1 MDSSSSSSCSC
12 CYLQVDVNGEQTFF
26 VDKEIVCSFSG
37 KLSQLFRMSSRDARS
52 LKVIFNDFPGGP
64 ESFELVSRFC
74 YNDGKVEISPSNT
87 AFLHAAARYMEMR
100 DPVSGGADNLV
111 GQTRKALEEVK
122 YWTWSDLIA
131 LLKQCQELNMVET
144 LSGASFL
151 GKCLDSVVRRVA
163 LSSEPSPSPST
174 SSSDSSGQR
183 FSCDTKS
190 TTTTTTESLKS
201 SFSRITWWFDELLFV
216 NPALLESLVHAMIS
230 QKFDHG
236 LISKFLFYYHKSK
249 SPSVTTN
256 EKCEILDVM
265 IDLLNDLE
273 WGSISCKSLFGV
285 LRTTLALD
293 IDRCSRNKL
302 EIMIGSQMDQAN
314 LDNLLMPSPSGMNH
328 LYDVDL
334 VLRLL
339 NGFLKAQCDQ
349 GSFIQLQKVASL
361 LDAYL
366 AEVAPDPCLK
376 PSKFLALAASLP
388 DSARVSYDNMYH
400 ALDMYMEVHAGLSE
414 EDKEKLNSALNY
426 GKLSAEAYKDISLN
440 PKFQT
445 RQITRARNSPQAK
458 FKTLLPLACSPC
470 LLNQINSNRKNSK
483 GDPQKHIML
492 YNSGVDLHSDN
503 EKLRAQLR
511 GMQSR
516 VTEMEKV
523 CRKMQNQMARML
535 KSRVGSH
542 NRSLPRLCS

>member
-1 MDSSSSSSCSC
+1 MDSSSSCSC
-12 CYLQVDVNGEQTFF
+12 CYLEVDVNGEETFF

-37 KLSQLFRMSSRDARS
+37 KLSRLFRATSSRDARS

-74 YNDGKVEISPSNT
+74 YNDGKVDISPSNI
-87 AFLHAAARYMEMR
+87 AFLHTAARYMEMR

-131 LLKQCQELNMVET
+131 LLKQCQELNMDAT

-151 GKCLDSVVRRVA
+151 EKCLDSVIGRVA

-174 SSSDSSGQR
+174 SSSDSSGLR
-183 FSCDTKS
+183 FSCDAKS
-190 TTTTTTESLKS
+190 TATTTSESLKS
-201 SFSRITWWFDELLFV
+201 SFSRVTWWFDDLLFV
-216 NPALLESLVHAMIS
+216 NLALLESLVRAMIS
-230 QKFDHG
+230 RKFDHS

-249 SPSVTTN
+249 SPSVTTH
-256 EKCEILDVM
+256 EKCEIMDVM

-273 WGSISCKSLFGV
+273 RGSVSCKSLFGV

-302 EIMIGSQMDQAN
+302 EIMIGSQMDQAT
-314 LDNLLMPSPSGMNH
+314 LDNLLMPSPSGLNH

-339 NGFLKAQCDQ
+339 NGFLKAQ
-349 GSFIQLQKVASL
+349 SNRASPIRLQKVASL

-366 AEVAPDPCLK
+366 TEVAPDPCLK

-388 DSARVSYDNMYH
+388 DSARVSYDNMYR
-400 ALDMYMEVHAGLSE
+400 AMDMYMEVHAGLSE
-414 EDKEKLNSALNY
+414 EDKVKMCNALNY
-426 GKLSAEAYKDISLN
+426 GKLSEEAYKDISQN
-440 PKFQT
+440 PKFQS
-445 RQITRARNSPQAK
+445 RQLTQARTSPHAK
-458 FKTLLPLACSPC
+458 FKTLHLPACSPC
-470 LLNQINSNRKNSK
+470 RPTRINSKGKNIK
-483 GDPQKHIML
+483 GDPQKQIVL
-492 YNSGVDLHSDN
+492 YNSRIDLQSDN

-516 VTEMEKV
+516 VTELEKV
-523 CRKMQNQMARML
+523 CRKMQNQMSKMF